1 MNGQN
6 RNTFTEH
13 PLIAREQTYCLD
25 RKLVTI
31 HSEDRD
37 VCAWPNSAYFEI
49 TLPQPMT
56 NVQSIRLIETNF
68 PSINDVFY
76 DNKTEHKDVI

>member
-13 PLIAREQTYCLD
+13 PLIAREQTFCLD

-37 VCAWPNSAYFEI
+37 IIKYPNSNYKFIYSFFILYANLVIYLFI
-49 TLPQPMT
+49 IH
-56 NVQSIRLIETNF
+56 SIYKFSDMSVAVRLNL
-68 PSINDVFY
+68 
-76 DNKTEHKDVI
+76 